1 MVFDVFHTV
10 LLNICK
16 NQIQRMLELELIDTA
31 YLDENGKPFHGH
43 KNLKVKEFQLQLER
57 KVTG

>member
-10 LLNICK
+10 LLNLCK

-31 YLDENGKPFHGH
+31 YLDEKLKTFPWTQELESGRIPGAVGKEG
-43 KNLKVKEFQLQLER
+43 K
-57 KVTG
+57 G